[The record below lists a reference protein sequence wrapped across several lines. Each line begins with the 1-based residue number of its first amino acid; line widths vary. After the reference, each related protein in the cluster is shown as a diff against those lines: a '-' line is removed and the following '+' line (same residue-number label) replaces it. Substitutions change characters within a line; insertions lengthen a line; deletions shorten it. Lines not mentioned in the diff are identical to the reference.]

1 MKSLRTTLTKTL
13 PLFLLLCSCGG
24 HNPVE
29 SNTAS
34 INAAT
39 TLPSGTEVGLVSMIQ
54 LLSDPEKFNG
64 KRIQVVGFVHLE
76 FEGNAIYLNRDDFL
90 YGIEKNALWL
100 SIQDPISDFREL
112 NDSYVLVEGT
122 FNADEKGHV
131 RMWSGS
137 LEKIT
142 KLKRWAKV
150 KTP

>member
-1 MKSLRTTLTKTL
+1 
-13 PLFLLLCSCGG
+13 
-24 HNPVE
+24 VE